1 VVRCW
6 RGYLSG
12 LRYRLAYAQLMPL
25 PLTVSC
31 FSKIQIGFIFL
42 VLAHRGS
49 PGKGPLNWCVYVC
62 VCDSVCVCA
71 CVCVLPTPSL
81 RSACACTCGQLAVLF
96 VGVGESTGARASVPR
111 DFRLRNAE
119 HAARERDVATLLHG
133 HVADTRQP
141 LVDRRRNCRHRHAP
155 L

>member
-49 PGKGPLNWCVYVC
+49 PGKGPLNWCV
-62 VCDSVCVCA
+62 

-81 RSACACTCGQLAVLF
+81 LSACACTCGQLAVLF

-119 HAARERDVATLLHG
+119 HAARERDVATLLHR